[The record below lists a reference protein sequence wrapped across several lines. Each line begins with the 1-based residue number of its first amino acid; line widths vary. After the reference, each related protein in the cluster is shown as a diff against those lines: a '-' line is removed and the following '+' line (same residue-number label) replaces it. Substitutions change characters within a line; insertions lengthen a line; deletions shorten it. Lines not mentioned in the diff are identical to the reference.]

1 MGILEIKRKRSL
13 TGSDA
18 FRAYK
23 IFIDGAEAESIKSGE
38 TKRLELSEGQHTIQ
52 LKIDWCTSK
61 VENFSISENQVT
73 YAECYAAGK
82 GAFSMINSVANK
94 NNYITVKIL

>member
-1 MGILEIKRKRSL
+1 MGILEIERTRSA

-23 IFIDGAEAESIKSGE
+23 IFIDGNQVDEIKSGE
-38 TKRLELSEGQHTIQ
+38 SKRIELSEGEHMLQ

-61 VENFSISENQVT
+61 EVRFSISLLSVE
-73 YAECYAAGK
+73 
-82 GAFSMINSVANK
+82 SMCFLLIF
-94 NNYITVKIL
+94 